1 MGSQNKIKDSEEEIT
16 KYKKQY
22 KGPYIISDKLDGVS
36 CLIVYKRNTAD
47 KNKFDIKLYTRG
59 NGTYGQDISHLL
71 TYINGFP
78 NLSNIIGDYL
88 AIRGELII
96 SKDNWENSRL
106 KEKMG
111 QIQEILYP
119 EQLTQKLS
127 IKKY

>member
-1 MGSQNKIKDSEEEIT
+1 MGSQNKIKDSEEEIS

-96 SKDNWENSRL
+96 SKDNWEKLKAQGENGANPRNTVSGAINS
-106 KEKMG
+106 
-111 QIQEILYP
+111 
-119 EQLTQKLS
+119 KLS